1 MFLNDMIN
9 SGYFGYITETEGIT
23 SINSSRSTKINAII
37 KDFKSFTFWIYFK
50 YNKSIRIVQGG
61 DAQLEKFSPKKYDRE
76 VTTIRIPK
84 ETLEII
90 DKKSAEY
97 DMSRN
102 EFINQCILYA
112 LKNMEENNWPG
123 A

>member
-1 MFLNDMIN
+1 M
-9 SGYFGYITETEGIT
+9 
-23 SINSSRSTKINAII
+23 
-37 KDFKSFTFWIYFK
+37 
-50 YNKSIRIVQGG
+50 QGG
-61 DAQLEKFSPKKYDRE
+61 DAQLEKFSPKKADRE

-84 ETLEII
+84 DILDVI
-90 DKKSAEY
+90 DMKSAAY
-97 DMSRN
+97 DISRN

>member
-1 MFLNDMIN
+1 M
-9 SGYFGYITETEGIT
+9 
-23 SINSSRSTKINAII
+23 
-37 KDFKSFTFWIYFK
+37 
-50 YNKSIRIVQGG
+50 QGG

-102 EFINQCILYA
+102 EFINQCIVYA
-112 LKNMEENNWPG
+112 LQNMEESN
-123 A
+123 